1 MDNEQYFPRQL
12 MMLSKRAARILKT
25 MRLLIL
31 GSGAGGN
38 EVAKNAVLIGIRNI
52 TVVDM
57 DTVEDSNLSKSVLF
71 RKEDIGKGKAQ
82 VAAERLREMALT
94 DDPDIRFI
102 NANLIT
108 DIGKGI
114 FLEHDF
120 VIIAFDTQEGR
131 AYANDMCVL
140 TGTPFME
147 LGFRG
152 YNVEISFFAPEGPM
166 QQSDG
171 TIIDSLPTSDGKFPK
186 MLGKFPVCLREEIGT
201 GTFDGARNSCSGFKV
216 RDTDLAKIPSI
227 QTSAALSAALLIQEL
242 VKYLDGKDTLRNKM
256 LLFFG
261 LTFQTMVISYSRR
274 PECTIHDQEFNP
286 VTVPVPEGVTIGEA
300 LRAIEGEL
308 GGEALLSLPDDYI
321 LSCRC
326 HSCGKRIDINARF
339 SQVWDEQRWCGEC
352 RHDYPDY
359 ARRLIHPSDFVKVPK
374 EVSLHSPADILERR
388 LQDVG
393 VPENDILGCII
404 LSDGEPRFY
413 DVYLKT
419 V

>member
-1 MDNEQYFPRQL
+1 
-12 MMLSKRAARILKT
+12 MMVSKPAADIIKNLKI
-25 MRLLIL
+25 LIL

-38 EVAKNAVLIGIRNI
+38 EVAKNAVLIGIRHMTI
-52 TVVDM
+52 VDM

-71 RKEDIGKGKAQ
+71 RKEDIGKGKAE

-108 DIGKGI
+108 DVGKGV

-171 TIIDSLPTSDGKFPK
+171 TIIDSLPSSDGKFPK

-201 GTFDGARNSCSGFKV
+201 GSFDGARNSCSGFKV
-216 RDTDLAKIPSI
+216 KDTDLAKIPSI
-227 QTSAALSAALLIQEL
+227 QTSAALSSALLIQEL

-261 LTFQTMVISYSRR
+261 LTLQTMVISYTRR
-274 PECTIHDQEFNP
+274 SDCTIHDQTFNP
-286 VTVPVPEGVTIGEA
+286 VIVPVPRGVTIGEA

-308 GGEALLSLPDDYI
+308 GGEAILSLPDEYI
-321 LSCRC
+321 LSGKC
-326 HSCGKRIDINARF
+326 HSCGKHIDINAR
-339 SQVWDEQRWCGEC
+339 SRQVWDEQRWCEEC
-352 RHDYPDY
+352 RLAYPDY
-359 ARRLIHPSDFVKVPK
+359 HLRLLHPNDLMKIPQ
-374 EVSLHSPADILERR
+374 EVSLRSPANILEYR
-388 LQDVG
+388 LRDAG
-393 VPENDILGCII
+393 VPENDILDCII
-404 LSDGEPRFY
+404 LSDGEPQFY
-413 DVYLKT
+413 NVYLKT
-419 V
+419 A